1 MAGRRAKRIAV
12 LAICLAVLMVLPWIY
27 LSGSA
32 MRSGWRRDASSIDG
46 VKILPARSRGDRLPT
61 IVMIGCLGDLGFAL
75 IHKLTEPK
83 TYKII
88 CIDSYANSFPQLW
101 RPFISSPQPPP
112 SSPYFTFIN
121 ASLDGDKIGSYISE
135 ILSQPTAKIVGVVS
149 TLLYPTLS
157 WPSEVCAVVPHLCER
172 SYVGSTASILDSL
185 NSVPNPPWIVAT
197 SSRFEV
203 SFPSFLS
210 LISSC
215 RYLAYLIAVVVAR
228 RCVGTHQEESRR
240 FVSTKRKKRDDDT
253 ADG

>member
-83 TYKII
+83 SYKII
-88 CIDSYANSFPQLW
+88 CIDSYNPANSFPQLW
-101 RPFISSPQPPP
+101 RPFISSQQPPP

-121 ASLDGDKIGSYISE
+121 ASMDGDKIGSYLSE
-135 ILSQPTAKIVGVVS
+135 ILSHPTTKIVGVVS

-157 WPSEVCAVVPHLCER
+157 WSSEVCAVVPHLCER
-172 SYVGSTASILDSL
+172 AYVGSTASILESL
-185 NSVPNPPWIVAT
+185 NSLPNPPWMVVT

-203 SFPSFLS
+203 SFPSFL
-210 LISSC
+210 
-215 RYLAYLIAVVVAR
+215 
-228 RCVGTHQEESRR
+228 
-240 FVSTKRKKRDDDT
+240 
-253 ADG
+253 